1 MIVSKAKYNRDIA
14 AKNVEIN
21 DLTFLLAR
29 VGKKELGRAKAR
41 AEKLLEKVI
50 NLDNYELDYEEMPN
64 PLLAEKKPLPSRSE
78 YNERLEEAIRLF
90 RANKNRSE
98 VEKILDVSRKTA
110 RKYLQIAIRKRKVKK
125 SDYDT
130 LNQ

>member
-50 NLDNYELDYEEMPN
+50 NLDNYELDYEEITN